1 MIVNMNTSRA
11 TSIAPPTLEREFLP
25 QLREVTLEW
34 EPPDHLTAKWS
45 SHKIRF
51 QTVYRANWSMRSF
64 QNALKEAQKI
74 YRPENPILVIL
85 PYISSEMFKILS
97 GTPINGLD
105 LCGNAMIFSENTFIV
120 LGTSHKLFSTTNN
133 HFESEAKRVNPY
145 QGKAAL
151 VTRAVLETPLFQKID
166 DLQRKIQSLGGA
178 ISQPMV
184 SRTLAALEEDY
195 IVAPKSPFRVSL
207 LQPDTALERLAA
219 GWVRVPSRV
228 LWRGRIK
235 LPLEEFLPQIFK
247 QATQKVRVTGV
258 GSVPHHTSFSLE
270 NMAYL
275 YAESVS
281 DVLGNLPAE
290 RTERFPNLE
299 IRYCKDPGAFFDPQP
314 DPNGIIW
321 ASQLQ
326 TVLEGLTGDARLQDA
341 VTPLKNRLIAES
353 RVKMLEGI

>member
-1 MIVNMNTSRA
+1 VIVNMNTTLA
-11 TSIAPPTLEREFLP
+11 THIAPPILEREFFPHLSTVM
-25 QLREVTLEW
+25 LAW
-34 EPPDHLTAKWS
+34 EPPDHLTLNLRGGQA
-45 SHKIRF
+45 HRF
-51 QTVYRANWSMRSF
+51 KT
-64 QNALKEAQKI
+64 I
-74 YRPENPILVIL
+74 YRPDSSERSLRSALNEARHNNPSEMQTLVVL
-85 PYISSEMFKILS
+85 PYLS
-97 GTPINGLD
+97 PTMLHTLEQEHENGLD
-105 LCGNAMIFSENTFIV
+105 LCGNALVRTPELLLSVTGQPNYFQAVQPKT
-120 LGTSHKLFSTTNN
+120 
-133 HFESEAKRVNPY
+133 NPY

-151 VTRAVLETPLFQKID
+151 VTRAVLKTPLFHRLD
-166 DLQRKIQSLGGA
+166 DLQRQIQSLGGV

-207 LQPDTALERLAA
+207 LQPDTALERLVA
-219 GWVRVPSRV
+219 GWARVPSRV
-228 LWRGRIK
+228 LWRGRVR

-247 QATQKVRVTGV
+247 QAKQKVRVTGV
-258 GSVPHHTSFSLE
+258 GSVAHHTSFSLE
-270 NMAYL
+270 NMAYV

-314 DPNGIIW
+314 DPHGIIW

-326 TVLEGLTGDARLQDA
+326 TVLEGLNGDARLQDA

-353 RVKMLEGI
+353 RAKMLEGT